1 MEIKNLNKF
10 MEWVEGLPDGKFVF
24 RGVSN
29 EKYEIEASTY
39 RRLKNDEGGF
49 NNETDKSAEK
59 LLEINEEMIADA
71 NRHKHRWK
79 NEQPLSDL
87 NLLAELQHHGA
98 ATCLI
103 DFTKNPLAALWM
115 ACRKSSRGDVN
126 GKVYAVDVRSRDT
139 YKPVGVTEAEK
150 KPISFFFQRN
160 RETGYPLYQ
169 WQPNYQNSRMLAQQS
184 IFLFGGGWGS
194 IKASEECIILKD
206 NKEKIRRSLR
216 ELAGITGDILFPDFE
231 GFADQRAENKPY
243 YVEQDVVIDKDKGVH
258 QTPEAET
265 DEATVSEDASALA
278 LSYLNLGR
286 QAFHDGEIDEAIRYF
301 SYGIGFQPVGNVLN
315 DLYQERAAVYYNKG
329 DFNSA
334 TGDYN
339 EVISLNRDDAR
350 AYYWRGRARYEL
362 GQYAQAMLD
371 FDQAIALDSNSADF
385 HFWQGMARFFANQY
399 VQAIESFGA
408 AILLNPNPPY
418 TYYYWQGVARF
429 FANQYVQAINSL
441 DQAIV
446 LDPNSA
452 NSYNWRGRAKYG
464 IEEYFE
470 AIDNFNQAILL
481 NPDEANFYFWRGRS
495 KKQVQM
501 VDEAQKDL
509 QIARILA
516 VNTNNYDLIRNIDS
530 ELSSF

>member
-1 MEIKNLNKF
+1 MEIKKLHKF

-39 RRLKNDEGGF
+39 RRLKNDKGGF
-49 NNETDKSAEK
+49 DNEEDKSAEK
-59 LLEINEEMIADA
+59 LLEINAEMIAAA
-71 NRHKHRWK
+71 NRHRHRWK
-79 NEQPLSDL
+79 NEQPLSNL

-126 GKVYAVDVRSRDT
+126 GKVYAVDISARGP
-139 YKPVGVTEAEK
+139 YKPVGVTEAQE
-150 KPISFFFQRN
+150 KPISFFFRRK
-160 RETGYPLYQ
+160 RETGYQLYQ

-206 NKEKIRRSLR
+206 NKEKIRHSLR

-243 YVEQDVVIDKDKGVH
+243 EVEQDVLEIH

-265 DEATVSEDASALA
+265 DQAIASDDESVLA
-278 LSYLNLGR
+278 LSYLNRGR
-286 QAFHDGEIDEAIRYF
+286 QAFQDGEIDEAISYF
-301 SYGIGFQPVGNVLN
+301 SYGIALQPVGDVLK
-315 DLYQERAAVYYNKG
+315 DLYQERAAVYYNTL

-334 TGDYN
+334 IGDYN
-339 EVISLNRDDAR
+339 EVISLNQDDVEA

-362 GQYAQAMLD
+362 GQYEHAMLD
-371 FDQAIALDSNSADF
+371 FDRAIALNANNADF
-385 HFWQGMARFFANQY
+385 HYWQGMARFFVSQY
-399 VQAIESFGA
+399 VQAIDSFA
-408 AILLNPNPPY
+408 VAISLNPNPPY
-418 TYYYWQGVARF
+418 TYYYWQGVARC
-429 FANQYVQAINSL
+429 FANQYRQAIDSF
-441 DQAIV
+441 DQAIM
-446 LDPNSA
+446 LDPNSE
-452 NSYNWRGRAKYG
+452 NSYSWRGKAKYN

-470 AIDNFNQAILL
+470 AIDDFNRAILL
-481 NPDEANFYFWRGRS
+481 NPDDADFYFWRGRS
-495 KKQVQM
+495 KKQGQM
-501 VDEAQKDL
+501 VNEAQKDF
-509 QIARILA
+509 QIARMFALDS
-516 VNTNNYDLIRNIDS
+516 NNHNLVRKIDN
-530 ELSSF
+530 ELSSL